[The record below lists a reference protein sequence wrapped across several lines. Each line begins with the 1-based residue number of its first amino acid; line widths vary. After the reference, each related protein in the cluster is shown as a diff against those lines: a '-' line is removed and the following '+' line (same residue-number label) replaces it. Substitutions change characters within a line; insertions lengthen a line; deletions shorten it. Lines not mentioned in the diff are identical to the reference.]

1 MKNAFPDATVAAVDT
16 QVEQKLTD
24 RVNQAESRTEDAEA
38 RTVEAQT
45 RIEQAE
51 TRTGQAETRTEQ
63 AKTRTEQAETR
74 TEQAETRTELAEARV
89 EQAEAQTELVT
100 QASELSYQ
108 RLFEA
113 SQDGILI
120 LDIDTG
126 RINEVNPFLFKL
138 LGLSRS
144 EMVGKT
150 VDELAPFKLIESN
163 PRMLGQ
169 LHLNGTVHYDD
180 LRLETSDG
188 RGIIVEFVSNVYEAG
203 DKQLIQCNIR
213 DITKRRQAEDEVR
226 RLNAGLE
233 RRVEER
239 TAELGAANKE
249 LEAFSYSVSHDLR
262 TPLRHIIGFAERLQR
277 EGPNLSEKNLPLVTT
292 ISQAAKRMT
301 ELIDD
306 LLAFSRL
313 GREALQKTEVN
324 LDKLLQDTLGDFK
337 AETNGRNITWKIHP
351 LPVVWA
357 DRALLRMVLFNLI
370 SNAVKFT
377 GRRAEA
383 TIEIGSTP
391 NDKGETVIFIRDNGA
406 GFDPRYADKLFGV
419 FQRLHAQAQFEGTGI
434 GLANV
439 GRILLRHGGRA
450 WAEGVVDG
458 GATFFFSLPQE
469 NGKGVSP

>member
-16 QVEQKLTD
+16 QVEQTLTD
-24 RVNQAESRTEDAEA
+24 RVNQAESRTENAEA

-45 RIEQAE
+45 RTEQAE
-51 TRTGQAETRTEQ
+51 TRTGLAETRTEQ

-100 QASELSYQ
+100 QASELSYK

-126 RINEVNPFLFKL
+126 CINEVNPFLFKL

-169 LHLNGTVHYDD
+169 LHLNGTVYYDD
-180 LRLETSDG
+180 LRLETRDG
-188 RGIIVEFVSNVYEAG
+188 RRIIVEFVSNVYEAG

-213 DITKRRQAEDEVR
+213 DITKRRQAENEVR

-262 TPLRHIIGFAERLQR
+262 APLRTIDGFSRIVLEESAEQLDATGKANLQR
-277 EGPNLSEKNLPLVTT
+277 VRAA
-292 ISQAAKRMT
+292 SQRMDH
-301 ELIDD
+301 LIDD
-306 LLAFSRL
+306 LLKLSRITRSEL
-313 GREALQKTEVN
+313 HSRPVN
-324 LDKLLQDTLGDFK
+324 ISSIAADVVNELKHMEPERHVEFVIAPGLTATGDS
-337 AETNGRNITWKIHP
+337 H
-351 LPVVWA
+351 
-357 DRALLRMVLFNLI
+357 LLRIVLDNLFG
-370 SNAVKFT
+370 NAWKFT
-377 GRRAEA
+377 GRRTDPRVEF
-383 TIEIGSTP
+383 GSMIQ
-391 NDKGETVIFIRDNGA
+391 NGECVFYVRDNGV
-406 GFDPRYADKLFGV
+406 GFDMTSAHKLFGA
-419 FQRLHAQAQFEGTGI
+419 FQRLHSNTDFPGTGI
-434 GLANV
+434 GLATVQRVIN
-439 GRILLRHGGRA
+439 RHGGRI
-450 WAEGVVDG
+450 WAESQAGQ
-458 GATFFFSLPQE
+458 GATFYFSLPPATLIPPT
-469 NGKGVSP
+469 K